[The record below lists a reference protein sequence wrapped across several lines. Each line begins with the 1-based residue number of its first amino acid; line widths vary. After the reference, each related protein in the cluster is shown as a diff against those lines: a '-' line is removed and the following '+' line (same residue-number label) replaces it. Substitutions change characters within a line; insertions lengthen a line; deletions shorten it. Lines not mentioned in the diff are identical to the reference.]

1 MKTYLISFLAF
12 PFLIM
17 GSAVGSPQPI
27 TFDGEKYEQD
37 FNALSA
43 QTRSVFPGTWEHG
56 FQVEIPFL
64 PGWQTTRAGGS
75 DSSELTF
82 RSSDGSSSAG
92 RLYAYGTSGGDDWSL
107 GMLATRTTSLA
118 FGAAFV
124 NETGQTI
131 NEVTIEYTVEVWR
144 SSTRTQDI
152 FHFFYGLSSQGISL
166 SDFLTNQLMV
176 QHFGL
181 DMAGPATGFEN
192 IALDGKADENRARI
206 TSTLTDLE
214 WEPGETL
221 FLSWR
226 AINRRGRGAGLAM
239 DDFVLSVQ

>member
-1 MKTYLISFLAF
+1 MKTYWISFFAISFLIA
-12 PFLIM
+12 

-27 TFDGEKYEQD
+27 AFNGERYEQD

-43 QTRSVFPGTWEHG
+43 QTQSVFPGTSEHQ
-56 FQVEIPFL
+56 FQVKIPFL
-64 PGWQTTRAGGS
+64 PGWQAARTGGS
-75 DSSELTF
+75 DASDLTF
-82 RSSDGSSSAG
+82 RSSAG
-92 RLYAYGTSGGDDWSL
+92 GNSVGRIYAYGPSGDDDRSL

-118 FGAAFV
+118 IGAAFV
-124 NETGQTI
+124 NETDQTI

-144 SSTRTQDI
+144 SSSRTQDV

-166 SDFLTNQLMV
+166 SDFLTHQSML

-192 IALDGKADENRARI
+192 IAIDGKADENRARI
-206 TSTLTDLE
+206 TSTLTDLQ